1 MHEFSVMTQIVDSIL
16 EEAKKHDATKVEQVD
31 LEVGDFTMLGEEQL
45 KFAYEVLS
53 KDTILQGSTLR
64 IVHRKGSIK
73 CESCGFEG
81 EMRLAEDSPHR
92 LVPILECPKCNSPAK
107 IVEGRECVI
116 RNIRMV
122 VPDVQ
127 A

>member
-16 EEAKKHDATKVEQVD
+16 EEAKKHDATRVEQVE

-45 KFAYEVLS
+45 KFAYELLS
-53 KDTILQGSTLR
+53 KDTILQGSKLD
-64 IVHRKGSIK
+64 IGHLKGKIK

-92 LVPILECPKCNSPAK
+92 LVPILECPKCHSPAK
-107 IVEGRECVI
+107 IIEGRECVI

>member
-16 EEAKKHDATKVEQVD
+16 EEVKKRDATKVEQVD
-31 LEVGDFTMLGEEQL
+31 LEIGEFTMLGDEQM

-53 KDTILQGSTLR
+53 KDTVLQGSTLR
-64 IVHRKGSIK
+64 VTHRKGKVK
-73 CESCGFEG
+73 CDACGYEG
-81 EMRLAEDSPHR
+81 DVMIAEDSPHR
-92 LVPILECPKCNSPAK
+92 MIPILECPKCHSPAR
-107 IVEGRECVI
+107 IIEGRECFI

-127 A
+127 T

>member
-1 MHEFSVMTQIVDSIL
+1 MTQIVNSIL
-16 EEAKKHDATKVEQVD
+16 EEAKMRDAKKVEQVD
-31 LEVGDFTMLGEEQL
+31 LEIGDFTMLGDEQL

-53 KDTILQGSTLR
+53 KDTILQGSKLHIGHKR
-64 IVHRKGSIK
+64 GKIK
-73 CESCGFEG
+73 CESCGYEG
-81 EMRLAEDSPHR
+81 DMTLAEDSPHR
-92 LVPILECPKCNSPAK
+92 LVPILECPKCHSPAK
-107 IVEGRECVI
+107 IVEGRECII